1 MPIIRDPEG
10 NQTAALHQVV
20 DFAGKRVLEV
30 GCGDGRL
37 TWRYAEKVG
46 HVTGIDPDVQDIQA
60 AQFNTP
66 EHLKERTVFLASTI
80 EDFLFPQDKPR
91 FDAAVLSWSL

>member
-10 NQTAALHQVV
+10 NQTAALHQLV

-37 TWRYAEKVG
+37 TWRYAEKTAQ
-46 HVTGIDPDVQDIQA
+46 VTGIDPYAEGIRVA
-60 AQFNTP
+60 KLNTP
-66 EHLKERTVFLASTI
+66 EHLKERVAFLASTI

-91 FDAAVLSWSL
+91 FDTAVLSWSL